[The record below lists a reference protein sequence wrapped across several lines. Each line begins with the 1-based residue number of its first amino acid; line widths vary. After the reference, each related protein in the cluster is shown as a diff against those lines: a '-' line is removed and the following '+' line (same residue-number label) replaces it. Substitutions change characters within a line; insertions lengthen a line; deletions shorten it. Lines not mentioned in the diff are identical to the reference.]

1 MFSQQVKAPPVDDD
15 MDDVKPNLSGNL
27 GATRE
32 ESMASSTADV
42 DSKSSMALSNYN
54 DMNDMASSSAGATT
68 MSNMP
73 GAQQKK
79 MKPFKLIDAIK
90 PIEYDEMQRMST
102 DSFNRILQSEG
113 RISIPF
119 QQFFTRRLWI

>member
-1 MFSQQVKAPPVDDD
+1 

-27 GATRE
+27 GATRDD
-32 ESMASSTADV
+32 SMASSGADV

-54 DMNDMASSSAGATT
+54 DMNDMSSSSAGATT

-113 RISIPF
+113 KSPF
-119 QQFFTRRLWI
+119 HSSTSSPVVFGFRYL

>member
-1 MFSQQVKAPPVDDD
+1 

-27 GATRE
+27 GATRD
-32 ESMASSTADV
+32 ESMGSSNADV
-42 DSKSSMALSNYN
+42 DSKSSNYN
-54 DMNDMASSSAGATT
+54 DMNDMPASSAGATT

-113 RISIPF
+113 KLPIPVEHS
-119 QQFFTRRLWI
+119 FTRAL